1 MAQYL
6 ANFVTSVM
14 RDDRVWNAVR
24 IDGISKEQ
32 LGYRENE
39 IYFANE
45 YGFVM
50 FRDLTP
56 TTKEVHIAMLKG
68 AKNVD
73 SFFQECLEKMRK
85 RGATK
90 FVGTIGEWNKPALK
104 LAKRCGFCE
113 EGRISNAFLRDG
125 QYHAMVMMGSK

>member
-1 MAQYL
+1 MNFL
-6 ANFVTSVM
+6 ANFVTTVM
-14 RDDRVWNAVR
+14 QNDRVWNAVR

-39 IYFANE
+39 IYFINE
-45 YGFVM
+45 HGFIM

-56 TTKEVHIAMLKG
+56 TTKEIHIAMLKG

-73 SFFQECLEKMRK
+73 SFVYECIEKMRK

-90 FVGTIGEWNKPALK
+90 FVGIIGEWNKPALK

>member
-1 MAQYL
+1 MAHYL

-14 RDDRVWNAVR
+14 RNDRVWNAVR

-32 LGYRENE
+32 IEYRENE
-39 IYFANE
+39 IYFVNE

-50 FRDLTP
+50 FRNLTP

-73 SFFQECLEKMRK
+73 FFFKECLENMRK

-90 FVGTIGEWNKPALK
+90 FLGTIGEWNKPALK
-104 LAKRCGFCE
+104 LAKRCGFIE
-113 EGRISNAFLRDG
+113 EGRISKAFLRDG
-125 QYHAMVMMGSK
+125 QYHAMVMMGSE

>member
-1 MAQYL
+1 ML
-6 ANFVTSVM
+6 NKISNFVTFVM
-14 RDDRVWNAVR
+14 RDDRVFNAVR

-45 YGFVM
+45 HGFVM

-73 SFFQECLEKMRK
+73 SFVYECLEKMRK
-85 RGATK
+85 QGAIK

-104 LAKRCGFCE
+104 LAKRCGFIE
-113 EGRISNAFLRDG
+113 EGRISKAFLRDG
-125 QYHAMVMMGSK
+125 QYHAMVIMGSK

>member
-1 MAQYL
+1 ML
-6 ANFVTSVM
+6 NKISNFVTFVM
-14 RDDRVWNAVR
+14 RDDRVFNAVR

-32 LGYRENE
+32 LGYKKNE

-45 YGFVM
+45 HGFVM

-73 SFFQECLEKMRK
+73 SFVYECLEKMRK
-85 RGATK
+85 QGATK
-90 FVGTIGEWNKPALK
+90 FIGTIGEWNKAALK

-125 QYHAMVMMGSK
+125 QYYAMVMMGSK

>member
-24 IDGISKEQ
+24 IDGISKNQ
-32 LGYRENE
+32 IGYRENE

-90 FVGTIGEWNKPALK
+90 FVGTIGEWNKAALK